1 MRSKPSS
8 SMQKT
13 YDECYLMCSTAVYFE
28 GQNNESEALRSWRS
42 ALETIYYHNAYRVP
56 PNYAPRSETEKALQ
70 ESLRQL
76 ELQCKERVDLL
87 EALQESRKEAST
99 TEEGNVLSNDEK
111 EPSKQTSRPLK
122 LEKGK
127 RPSNSHSANSNNNPP
142 GWIGDG
148 TIPAVDYMDLS
159 KPPSLPVRP
168 SAAVSPGVA
177 VTPPPMSLE
186 RKHSYREAAAP
197 SASPHKLSPSPVP
210 AASTP
215 GGTPLTQ
222 SSSRGSSPER
232 RKIMLTTLRQKD
244 SKKPKYKTSS
254 SRTRPAASK
263 AAGLAW
269 GIRPKQQQQQQ
280 QQQQAAAPTEGSS
293 ASHPAYNNLSS
304 DSDVR
309 KDSETKYGRSSEES
323 TRKTGQQRSIPSSSD
338 YIPSSSWREPQFP
351 DYQYQPNSSQL
362 DTAAAAAASKKLLAA
377 SDQLPRKP
385 VKPLPPPKYPVYRKE
400 YLSNPVSVAERS
412 LRTPPLNR
420 SSSATQTPIKSSS
433 PVAGESSNQPV
444 KRTIP
449 KSHSTPR
456 TLSAA
461 GANRASVSS
470 ISGDEPTRPR
480 KPDAGFDGASNNTTG
495 SATSAGR
502 KSRPPVPKRKP
513 RITPPSSD
521 QDSGEESSSGPEEDR
536 DLRDIMKKLPRGID
550 VNAARQI
557 LNDIVVRGDEVHW
570 DDVAGLETA
579 KKALKEAVVYPF
591 LRPDLFM
598 GLREPARG
606 MLLFGPP
613 GTGKTMLAR
622 AVATESKST
631 FFSVSA
637 STLTSKWHGESEK
650 LVRALFGLAKAL
662 APSIIFVDEIDS
674 LLSTR
679 SSGSEH
685 EASRRSKTEFL
696 IQWSDLQRAAA
707 GRDQNEK
714 KDGSGDASR
723 VLVLAATNLPW
734 DIDEAARRRFVRRQY
749 IPLPEDHVRA
759 QQLRRLLSHQ
769 THEMSNEDI
778 EVLVKVTEGFS
789 GSDITALAKD
799 AAMGPL
805 RNLGEA
811 LLHTPMDQIRPI
823 RFEDFEA
830 SLYTIRP
837 SVGKDGLKRYE
848 DWAKEYGE
856 RGG

>member
-1 MRSKPSS
+1 
-8 SMQKT
+8 
-13 YDECYLMCSTAVYFE
+13 
-28 GQNNESEALRSWRS
+28 
-42 ALETIYYHNAYRVP
+42 
-56 PNYAPRSETEKALQ
+56 
-70 ESLRQL
+70 
-76 ELQCKERVDLL
+76 VDLL

-99 TEEGNVLSNDEK
+99 AEDGSNDEK
-111 EPSKQTSRPLK
+111 DAQKHSSKPLK

-127 RPSNSHSANSNNNPP
+127 RPSNGNSNKPP

-159 KPPSLPVRP
+159 KPPSLPVLPVRP
-168 SAAVSPGVA
+168 SPSVSPAVA

-186 RKHSYREAAAP
+186 RKHSYREAAP
-197 SASPHKLSPSPVP
+197 LPSPHKLSPSPVP

-215 GGTPLTQ
+215 GGTPLLTQ
-222 SSSRGSSPER
+222 TSSRGSSPER

-244 SKKPKYKTSS
+244 KQKPKYKTSS

-269 GIRPKQQQQQQ
+269 GTIRPKH
-280 QQQQAAAPTEGSS
+280 AAPSTDGSS
-293 ASHPAYNNLSS
+293 TSHPAYNNISS
-304 DSDVR
+304 DSDR
-309 KDSETKYGRSSEES
+309 KDGEAKYGRSSEES
-323 TRKTGQQRSIPSSSD
+323 TRKTGQQRLAPSSD

-351 DYQYQPNSSQL
+351 DQYQPTSSPL
-362 DTAAAAAASKKLLAA
+362 DTAAAAAAASKKTFATEQVA
-377 SDQLPRKP
+377 RKP
-385 VKPLPPPKYPVYRKE
+385 VKPLPPPKYPAYRKE
-400 YLSNPVSVAERS
+400 YLSNPVSVSAERNV
-412 LRTPPLNR
+412 PLNR
-420 SSSATQTPIKSSS
+420 SSSATQSPTILSSTA
-433 PVAGESSNQPV
+433 VGESSEPV

-456 TLSAA
+456 NLSAA
-461 GANRASVSS
+461 GANRASTSS
-470 ISGDEPTRPR
+470 VSGDEPARPR
-480 KPDAGFDGASNNTTG
+480 KPDGGA
-495 SATSAGR
+495 AAAAAAPSAGR
-502 KSRPPVPKRKP
+502 KIRPPVPKRKP
-513 RITPPSSD
+513 RITPPSSG

-536 DLRDIMKKLPRGID
+536 NLRDIMKKLPKGID

-557 LNDIVVRGDEVHW
+557 LNDVVVRGDEVHW
-570 DDVAGLETA
+570 EDVAGLEPA

-707 GRDQNEK
+707 GRDQEK
-714 KDGSGDASR
+714 KEGGSGDPSR

-749 IPLPEDHVRA
+749 IPLPEDHVRV
-759 QQLRRLLSHQ
+759 QQLGRLLSHQ
-769 THEMSNEDI
+769 KHEMSSEDI
-778 EVLVKVTEGFS
+778 EVLVKVTEGEQAPPHPF
-789 GSDITALAKD
+789 
-799 AAMGPL
+799 P
-805 RNLGEA
+805 
-811 LLHTPMDQIRPI
+811 PP
-823 RFEDFEA
+823 
-830 SLYTIRP
+830 
-837 SVGKDGLKRYE
+837 
-848 DWAKEYGE
+848 
-856 RGG
+856 

>member
-1 MRSKPSS
+1 MMRSKPSS

-28 GQNNESEALRSWRS
+28 GQNNEAEALRSWRS

-56 PNYAPRSETEKALQ
+56 VNYIPKSETEKALQ
-70 ESLRQL
+70 GSIRQL

-87 EALQESRKEAST
+87 EALQESRKEL
-99 TEEGNVLSNDEK
+99 EETADNNSNSSGNKD
-111 EPSKQTSRPLK
+111 SKQQQQSQQQQSAAPSRSKKPVFLERF
-122 LEKGK
+122 EKGK
-127 RPSNSHSANSNNNPP
+127 RSTNGGSNSNSNNS
-142 GWIGDG
+142 GWMGDG
-148 TIPAVDYMDLS
+148 TVPPVDYVNLS
-159 KPPSLPVRP
+159 KPPPLPVRP
-168 SAAVSPGVA
+168 SAASSKMVM
-177 VTPPPMSLE
+177 PPPLPPHLE
-186 RKHSYREAAAP
+186 RKNSSDAAAAAAALPKP
-197 SASPHKLSPSPVP
+197 SISPAP
-210 AASTP
+210 ASTP
-215 GGTPLTQ
+215 LAKE
-222 SSSRGSSPER
+222 SSRGSSPER
-232 RKIMLTTLRQKD
+232 RKIMLTTLRQKKD
-244 SKKPKYKTSS
+244 SKKPTKSKSPAI
-254 SRTRPAASK
+254 RTRPAASK

-269 GIRPKQQQQQQ
+269 GS
-280 QQQQAAAPTEGSS
+280 TS
-293 ASHPAYNNLSS
+293 PALSS
-304 DSDVR
+304 DGPSSSTNNPRHSISSDSELR
-309 KDSETKYGRSSEES
+309 RDSET
-323 TRKTGQQRSIPSSSD
+323 TRHKARKPLPPD
-338 YIPSSSWREPQFP
+338 YIPISNWREPQSQDRSHSSTP
-351 DYQYQPNSSQL
+351 PLSNVQPVPS
-362 DTAAAAAASKKLLAA
+362 DTAAPAAIPKTNPGDPPASK
-377 SDQLPRKP
+377 PP
-385 VKPLPPPKYPVYRKE
+385 VSRQTKPLLPPQYPKYRNE
-400 YLSNPVSVAERS
+400 YLSHPRPASRPASSTPISRS
-412 LRTPPLNR
+412 A
-420 SSSATQTPIKSSS
+420 SATETPTLGAAENGSNPAKKSM
-433 PVAGESSNQPV
+433 
-444 KRTIP
+444 P

-456 TLSAA
+456 KLNDAA
-461 GANRASVSS
+461 RTSTSS
-470 ISGDEPTRPR
+470 GSGDEPARTTRRTGANVARGSTDRR
-480 KPDAGFDGASNNTTG
+480 KQKAAAS
-495 SATSAGR
+495 R
-502 KSRPPVPKRKP
+502 V
-513 RITPPSSD
+513 TPPSSD
-521 QDSGEESSSGPEEDR
+521 QEDSAGESSPEKEEDQYFK
-536 DLRDIMKKLPRGID
+536 DIMKKLPRGID

-570 DDVAGLETA
+570 DDIAGLETA

-637 STLTSKWHGESEK
+637 SSLTSKWHGESEK

-707 GRDQNEK
+707 GREQDK
-714 KDGSGDASR
+714 KEGDASR

-749 IPLPEDHVRA
+749 IPLPENHVRA
-759 QQLRRLLSHQ
+759 QQFRRLLGHQ
-769 THEMSNEDI
+769 THEMSDEDI
-778 EVLVKVTEGFS
+778 EVLVRVTEGFS

-811 LLHTPMDQIRPI
+811 LLHTPMDQIRAI

-830 SLYTIRP
+830 SLFTIRP
-837 SVGKDGLKRYE
+837 SVGQEGLKRYE
-848 DWAKEYGE
+848 DWAREYGE